1 MQIMKTMKKLIPKRK
16 PLLKKNGF
24 NSLNRTIEIPIRS
37 YAVVKVYLKEKRH
50 QILLHMET
58 LTFGS

>member
-1 MQIMKTMKKLIPKRK
+1 MKKLILKGR

-24 NSLNRTIEIPIRS
+24 NSLNRTIETPVRS

-50 QILLHMET
+50 QMFLHMET